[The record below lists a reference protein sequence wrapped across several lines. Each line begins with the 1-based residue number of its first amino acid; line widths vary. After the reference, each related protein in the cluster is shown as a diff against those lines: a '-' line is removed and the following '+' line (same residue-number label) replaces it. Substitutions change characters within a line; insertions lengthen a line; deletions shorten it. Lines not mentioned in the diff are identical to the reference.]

1 MTGRIIQGIGGFYT
15 VSSGGNEFVCK
26 ARGRFRKEKISPL
39 VGDLVEFSPGAEGD
53 EGSIEAILPRKNV
66 LERPAVANLDLLL
79 VTLACCHPQPDL
91 LLADRLLVRA
101 RRAGMEVAVV
111 FNKSDLGDAQAYARQ
126 YALSGLPTAMVSA
139 ATGEGRERLSSLAKD
154 KVVGFAGQ
162 SAVGKSSLIN
172 LLCPK
177 AQLETG
183 DLSRIERGRHTTRRA
198 QLLQLPEGG
207 YLMDTPGFSLLELD
221 TFDPE
226 ELKGLYPEF
235 RPYEANCRF
244 LGCNHVGEPSCAV
257 REAAEQGLLSLER
270 LDRYTA
276 LFAELKEKWGRRYG

>member
-39 VGDLVEFSPGAEGD
+39 VGDMVEFTSGAEGD

-139 ATGEGRERLSSLAKD
+139 ATGEGRERLSL
-154 KVVGFAGQ
+154 
-162 SAVGKSSLIN
+162 SLIH
-172 LLCPK
+172 
-177 AQLETG
+177 
-183 DLSRIERGRHTTRRA
+183 I
-198 QLLQLPEGG
+198 
-207 YLMDTPGFSLLELD
+207 
-221 TFDPE
+221 
-226 ELKGLYPEF
+226 
-235 RPYEANCRF
+235 
-244 LGCNHVGEPSCAV
+244 
-257 REAAEQGLLSLER
+257 
-270 LDRYTA
+270 
-276 LFAELKEKWGRRYG
+276 